1 MNGTNDDDVG
11 NISQNVDIDVGKVV
25 AENEDCGQDMSVECN
40 YCGEII
46 IDNEKTNTHF
56 GICLLTKIDIEEQVA
71 IELDLEKE
79 QQKKQLEMIN
89 KDMEAVENEID
100 AEFDG
105 IIKQDF
111 KRFKRL
117 INKKLQK
124 KNKKLRMIDEMIIK
138 EMDAIENEF
147 KVDNM
152 DENDDNDKI
161 DNATD
166 EVQVLVENDNDED
179 DDEVSIIQPGT
190 SSSERDTR
198 VMKRGPGRPLG
209 SRNKPKRTRDS
220 EEEEE
225 EDSSCSKK
233 KRPNYCRTCQTCKLP
248 DCGHCKYCLD
258 KSKNGGAN
266 KLRKRC
272 ENKPCEKQEKKT
284 R

>member
-40 YCGEII
+40 YCGEIV
-46 IDNEKTNTHF
+46 IDNEKTNSHF

-89 KDMEAVENEID
+89 KDSDAVENEID

-105 IIKQDF
+105 IIKEDF
-111 KRFKRL
+111 KMFKRL
-117 INKKLQK
+117 INKKLQKK

-152 DENDDNDKI
+152 DENDDN
-161 DNATD
+161 ATD
-166 EVQVLVENDNDED
+166 EVQVLVENDD

>member
-46 IDNEKTNTHF
+46 IDNEKTNSHF

-89 KDMEAVENEID
+89 KDSDAVENEID

-105 IIKQDF
+105 IIKEDF
-111 KRFKRL
+111 KMFKRL

-124 KNKKLRMIDEMIIK
+124 RKNKKLRMIDEMIIK
-138 EMDAIENEF
+138 EMEAIENEF

-152 DENDDNDKI
+152 DENDDN
-161 DNATD
+161 ATD
-166 EVQVLVENDNDED
+166 EVQVLVENDN

>member
-40 YCGEII
+40 YCGEIV

-79 QQKKQLEMIN
+79 QQKKQLEKIN
-89 KDMEAVENEID
+89 KDSDAVENEID

-105 IIKQDF
+105 IIKEDF
-111 KRFKRL
+111 KMFKRL
-117 INKKLQK
+117 INKKLQKK

-152 DENDDNDKI
+152 DENDDN
-161 DNATD
+161 ATD
-166 EVQVLVENDNDED
+166 EVQVLVENDN

-233 KRPNYCRTCQTCKLP
+233 KRPNYCRTCQICKLP

-272 ENKPCEKQEKKT
+272 ENKPCEKQEKRLVET
-284 R
+284 E

>member
-46 IDNEKTNTHF
+46 IDNEKTNSHF

-89 KDMEAVENEID
+89 KDSDAVENEID

-105 IIKQDF
+105 IIKEDF
-111 KRFKRL
+111 KMFKRL

-124 KNKKLRMIDEMIIK
+124 RKNKKLRMIDEMIIK

-152 DENDDNDKI
+152 DENDDN
-161 DNATD
+161 ATD
-166 EVQVLVENDNDED
+166 EVQVLVENDN

-233 KRPNYCRTCQTCKLP
+233 KRPNYCRTCQICKLP

-272 ENKPCEKQEKKT
+272 ENKPCEKQEKRLVET
-284 R
+284 E

>member
-46 IDNEKTNTHF
+46 IDNEKTNSHF

-79 QQKKQLEMIN
+79 QQKKQLEKIN
-89 KDMEAVENEID
+89 KDSDAVENEID

-105 IIKQDF
+105 IIKEDF
-111 KRFKRL
+111 KMFKRL
-117 INKKLQK
+117 INKKLQKK

-152 DENDDNDKI
+152 DENDDN
-161 DNATD
+161 ATD
-166 EVQVLVENDNDED
+166 EVQVLVENDN

-272 ENKPCEKQEKKT
+272 ENKPCEKQEKRLVET
-284 R
+284 E

>member
-46 IDNEKTNTHF
+46 IDNEKTNSHF

-89 KDMEAVENEID
+89 KDSDAVENEID

-105 IIKQDF
+105 IIKEDF
-111 KRFKRL
+111 KMFKRL

-124 KNKKLRMIDEMIIK
+124 RKNKKLRMIDEMIIK
-138 EMDAIENEF
+138 EMEAIENEF

-152 DENDDNDKI
+152 DENDDN
-161 DNATD
+161 ATD
-166 EVQVLVENDNDED
+166 EVQVLVENDN

-233 KRPNYCRTCQTCKLP
+233 KRPNYCRTCQICKLP

>member
-79 QQKKQLEMIN
+79 QQKKQLEKIN
-89 KDMEAVENEID
+89 KDSDAVENEID

-105 IIKQDF
+105 IIKEDF
-111 KRFKRL
+111 KMFKRL
-117 INKKLQK
+117 INKKLQKK

-152 DENDDNDKI
+152 DENDDN
-161 DNATD
+161 ATD
-166 EVQVLVENDNDED
+166 EVQVLVENDN

-272 ENKPCEKQEKKT
+272 ENKPCEKQEKRLVET
-284 R
+284 E

>member
-46 IDNEKTNTHF
+46 IDNEKTNSHF

-89 KDMEAVENEID
+89 KDSDAVENEID

-105 IIKQDF
+105 IIKEDF
-111 KRFKRL
+111 KMFKRL
-117 INKKLQK
+117 INKKLQKK

-152 DENDDNDKI
+152 DENDDN
-161 DNATD
+161 ATD
-166 EVQVLVENDNDED
+166 EVQVLVENDN

-233 KRPNYCRTCQTCKLP
+233 KRPNYCRTCQICKLP

-272 ENKPCEKQEKKT
+272 ENKPCEKQEKRLVET
-284 R
+284 E

>member
-40 YCGEII
+40 YCGEIV

-79 QQKKQLEMIN
+79 QQKKQLEKIN
-89 KDMEAVENEID
+89 KDSDAVENEID

-105 IIKQDF
+105 IIKEDF
-111 KRFKRL
+111 KMFKRL
-117 INKKLQK
+117 INKKLQKK

-152 DENDDNDKI
+152 DENDDN
-161 DNATD
+161 ATD
-166 EVQVLVENDNDED
+166 EVQVLVENDN

-233 KRPNYCRTCQTCKLP
+233 KRPNYCRTCQICKLP

>member
-1 MNGTNDDDVG
+1 
-11 NISQNVDIDVGKVV
+11 
-25 AENEDCGQDMSVECN
+25 
-40 YCGEII
+40 
-46 IDNEKTNTHF
+46 
-56 GICLLTKIDIEEQVA
+56 
-71 IELDLEKE
+71 
-79 QQKKQLEMIN
+79 
-89 KDMEAVENEID
+89 
-100 AEFDG
+100 
-105 IIKQDF
+105 
-111 KRFKRL
+111 
-117 INKKLQK
+117 
-124 KNKKLRMIDEMIIK
+124 MIDEMIIK

-152 DENDDNDKI
+152 DENDDN
-161 DNATD
+161 ATD
-166 EVQVLVENDNDED
+166 EVQVLVENDN

-272 ENKPCEKQEKKT
+272 ENKPCEKQEKRLVET
-284 R
+284 E